1 MVLSTICLAT
11 FYFRDT
17 LIASRFRSSGY
28 LLLRRGSI
36 DDEYWRLCTGRRTR
50 TGSFGALLH
59 TPSPQSIRCDDIERV
74 FDFSYFINSDKKIIN
89 ACPASYLCDTAIVS
103 VGRRGPPRRSSTLCI
118 IQLYYIRYTYVNHL
132 VYVLVRARK
141 LKLFMFFKLCIGT

>member
-89 ACPASYLCDTAIVS
+89 ACPASYLCDRF
-103 VGRRGPPRRSSTLCI
+103 RRASRASATIIYSMYNTIILYTLHVCESSCL
-118 IQLYYIRYTYVNHL
+118 R
-132 VYVLVRARK
+132 
-141 LKLFMFFKLCIGT
+141 IG